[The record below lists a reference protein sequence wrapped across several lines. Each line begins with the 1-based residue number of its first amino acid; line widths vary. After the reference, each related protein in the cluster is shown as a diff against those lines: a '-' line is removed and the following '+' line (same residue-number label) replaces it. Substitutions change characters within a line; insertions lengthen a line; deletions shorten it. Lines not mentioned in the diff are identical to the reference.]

1 MKEQFALFKSG
12 LCSFFKRKL
21 KAGLVNL
28 YHAFGLCFY
37 KKKTEESESLFIPL
51 LALLKRH
58 LERRKRF
65 ALIALLKVIIVI
77 DYKDMM
83 LA

>member
-37 KKKTEESESLFIPL
+37 KKKQKRVMPFIPL

-65 ALIALLKVIIVI
+65 ALIALLKVIRVI